1 MGGEGGREGGWEG
14 GRTGRFV
21 ADMGVNRKKS
31 TAALAV
37 CGWSFVYEKASRQ
50 WWCLRL
56 CLVV

>member
-14 GRTGRFV
+14 GRTGRLV

-37 CGWSFVYEKASRQ
+37 CGWSFVYEKASRP
-50 WWCLRL
+50 WCYLHL
-56 CLVV
+56 YLVV